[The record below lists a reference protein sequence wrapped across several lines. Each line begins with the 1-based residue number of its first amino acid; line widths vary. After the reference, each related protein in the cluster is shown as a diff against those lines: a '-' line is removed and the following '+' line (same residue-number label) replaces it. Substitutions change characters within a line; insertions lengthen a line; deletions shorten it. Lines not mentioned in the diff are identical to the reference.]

1 MAAQAG
7 QLPCIKW
14 LVEKASIP
22 VRLRATDGATPAHF
36 AAANGE
42 VSKWVTLSLHIL
54 DVECYS
60 YFEQV
65 MCLEWIL
72 DHGGSALD
80 QDNSGGTLIHDAA
93 EQGQV
98 CYTLS
103 NSHIN
108 IDSVHTMITLYTIQT

>member
-1 MAAQAG
+1 MELHQPTL
-7 QLPCIKW
+7 QLPMEK
-14 LVEKASIP
+14 LVKGS
-22 VRLRATDGATPAHF
+22 
-36 AAANGE
+36 
-42 VSKWVTLSLHIL
+42 LSLHFL

-60 YFEQV
+60 YFEQI

-98 CYTLS
+98 RYTLS
-103 NSHIN
+103 SSHNNI
-108 IDSVHTMITLYTIQT
+108 IDSVHTMITWYTIRM